1 MKITFSTVER
11 KVVEFLLYANREERL
26 KLPPLEQLAV
36 LLQLDQIVVPTG
48 LSKEEFDALFRILQL
63 KHVLRVGL
71 TADDLAFG
79 PRLHLHGASDQQR

>member
-11 KVVEFLLYANREERL
+11 KVVESLLDANPSGIPT
-26 KLPPLEQLAV
+26 LPPLERLV
-36 LLQLDQIVVPTG
+36 LLLQRDCIVVPTG
-48 LSKEEFDALFRILQL
+48 LGKAEFDALFRILQL

-79 PRLHLHGASDQQR
+79 PRLPTHAASGQLR

>member
-11 KVVEFLLYANREERL
+11 KVVESLLAVNHEE
-26 KLPPLEQLAV
+26 KKELPPLERLV
-36 LLQLDQIVVPTG
+36 WLLRQDQIVVPSA

-63 KHVLRVGL
+63 KHVLQVGL

-79 PRLHLHGASDQQR
+79 PRLHLHVASDQQR